1 MRPTYPSLLAKEQ
14 NYEHNCPLFSQVP
27 ESAAPPAMYKR
38 PRSDPPYSDTWAA
51 GSLMQSESCL
61 RTTRTWGCRVRQEA
75 VVVVSIA
82 AGLPR

>member
-1 MRPTYPSLLAKEQ
+1 
-14 NYEHNCPLFSQVP
+14 
-27 ESAAPPAMYKR
+27 MYKR

-51 GSLMQSESCL
+51 GNSMQSESCL